1 MHRILTIGLV
11 VTVGLAMMVTVFLRQ
26 SRITTL
32 KAERR
37 QVLARLENPAEVS
50 PTVAPSDPPDLN
62 QNAHSPSLGLLKLRA
77 DVARLGN
84 RKRELANARIE
95 NERLRVQLATPSTN
109 VAAAVTL
116 PAGYIRKSQ
125 ARNLG
130 YSTPEATFETMLW
143 AIQNRDPAS
152 FLQAF
157 DPQRAKQLAAE
168 MQTPSS
174 PEEFFKK
181 SDALQGL
188 HIVGREAGTDG
199 KIILLVLTM
208 PDEKVPARMPFK
220 QFGDQWKFD
229 TGL

>member
-1 MHRILTIGLV
+1 MHRVITIGFCVAVSVTMLV
-11 VTVGLAMMVTVFLRQ
+11 AIFLQ
-26 SRITTL
+26 QNRIATL
-32 KAERR
+32 KAE
-37 QVLARLENPAEVS
+37 QAHVLARLAGPAEM
-50 PTVAPSDPPDLN
+50 PPPDVPAN
-62 QNAHSPSLGLLKLRA
+62 PQDEKQSSHSPAIELLRLRA
-77 DVARLGN
+77 EVTRLGN

-109 VAAAVTL
+109 VAGAVTL

-188 HIVGREAGTDG
+188 HIVAREAGTDG
-199 KIILLVLTM
+199 KIVLLVLTM